1 MNVSDVQD
9 VRDVHAPVGRLLAR
23 TRREWTSDVLLTLL
37 VMATVVLRS
46 DVPPVSDTAA
56 AIEMFLVL
64 PLVLRRVFPS
74 TVFVVLLVLFG
85 TLPLWSTVSGPNLAV
100 LVALY
105 TVAANQSRVRASVAA
120 LALDI
125 TYVVLVSASPRV
137 NWVDALLVCTAA
149 TAAALALGL
158 WIGTRRSYL
167 AELRDRAERLERE
180 RDQQHELAVAT
191 ERARMTREMHDIVAH
206 HLTVV
211 VALSD
216 AAARTAPRSPEQAAE
231 VMRQVSAT
239 GRQAL
244 AETRRVLNGSNGS
257 SEGEGDGRAPVP
269 DLRGIDDLLEGVRT
283 AGLPVSYQVAGDP
296 GKVAIEPGVQLTVY
310 RLVQEALTNT
320 MKHAGAGATATVR
333 LEYGDSRIAVEIT
346 DDGGGRRAAAA
357 PSRGP
362 GRGLTGMRERVH
374 AYGGEVDSGPR
385 HPAGWRVSARIAAG
399 PQGAS

>member
-1 MNVSDVQD
+1 MTTQD
-9 VRDVHAPVGRLLAR
+9 PAGRLLAR
-23 TRREWTSDVLLTLL
+23 TRREWASDVLLTLL
-37 VMATVVLRS
+37 VMATVILRS

-85 TLPLWSTVSGPNLAV
+85 TLPLWSEVNGPNLSV

-105 TVAANQSRVRASVAA
+105 TVAANQSRIRACLAA
-120 LALDI
+120 LALDM
-125 TYVVLVSASPRV
+125 TYVALVADSPSI

-167 AELRDRAERLERE
+167 AELRNRAERLERE
-180 RDQQHELAVAT
+180 LDQQHELAVAT

-244 AETRRVLNGSNGS
+244 AETRRVLNGS
-257 SEGEGDGRAPVP
+257 SEGEADGRAPVP
-269 DLRGIDDLLEGVRT
+269 DLSGIDGLLEGVRS
-283 AGLPVSYQVAGDP
+283 AGLPVSYQVTGAP
-296 GKVAIEPGVQLTVY
+296 GGPVIEPGVQLTVY

-320 MKHAGAGATATVR
+320 MKHAGTGATATVR
-333 LEYGDSRIAVEIT
+333 LEYGESGISVEIT

-374 AYGGEVDSGPR
+374 VYGGEVDSGPR
-385 HPAGWRVSARIAAG
+385 HPAGWRVAARIAAG
-399 PQGAS
+399 QQVTS